1 MRLTCETAGDMEA
14 NLAGNEVAA
23 APRSFPPANWGPWV
37 AVLGVVAALGTGVV
51 LSIPG
56 LIAGLNSKNELTTLG
71 NILVQIGTA
80 LGFLLVPMAV
90 AASRGAQGL
99 PQILSRLGVRRF
111 RPSAFKWM
119 AAAAGLYLVATA
131 LYAGLITEPHQ
142 KDIAEAFGPVVV
154 QVILIVIAAP
164 ISEELCFRGMLY
176 GGLRERLPRY
186 PAALV
191 TGLIFGG
198 LHATTGVTA
207 VPPLIVFG
215 FLLALLYEKTDSIV
229 PGIMLH
235 MLNNI
240 VALLGQ

>member
-1 MRLTCETAGDMEA
+1 M
-14 NLAGNEVAA
+14 
-23 APRSFPPANWGPWV
+23 
-37 AVLGVVAALGTGVV
+37 LGVIAALGTGIV

-56 LIAGLNSKNELTTLG
+56 LLAGMNSENELTTLG

-90 AASRGAQGL
+90 AASRGAEGL
-99 PQILSRLGVRRF
+99 PTILDRLGVRRF
-111 RPSAFKWM
+111 SPSAFKWM
-119 AAAAGLYLVATA
+119 AAAVGLYLVATA

-142 KDIAEAFGPVVV
+142 KDIAEAFGPIAV
-154 QVILIVIAAP
+154 QVVLIVIAAP
-164 ISEELCFRGMLY
+164 ISEEVCFRGMLY
-176 GGLRERLPRY
+176 GGLRTRLPRY

-198 LHATTGVTA
+198 LHATTGIPA

-215 FLLALLYEKTDSIV
+215 FLLALLYEKTGSIL

-240 VALLGQ
+240 VALLAQ

>member
-37 AVLGVVAALGTGVV
+37 AVLGVIAALGTGVF

-56 LIAGLNSKNELTTLG
+56 LLAGENAKNELTTLG

-80 LGFLLVPMAV
+80 LGFLLVPMAI
-90 AASRGAQGL
+90 AASRGGKGL
-99 PQILSRLGVRRF
+99 PQILSRLGVRKF
-111 RPSAFKWM
+111 SPSAFKWM
-119 AAAAGLYLVATA
+119 AATVGLYLLATA

-142 KDIAEAFGPVVV
+142 KDIAEAFGPIAV
-154 QVILIVIAAP
+154 QVVLIVIAAP
-164 ISEELCFRGMLY
+164 ISEELCFRGLLY

-186 PAALV
+186 PAALI

-198 LHATTGVTA
+198 LHATTGISA
-207 VPPLIVFG
+207 VPPLIIFG

>member
-1 MRLTCETAGDMEA
+1 MEA
-14 NLAGNEVAA
+14 NLAGQQVAEP
-23 APRSFPPANWGPWV
+23 PRSFPPANWGPWV
-37 AVLGVVAALGTGVV
+37 ALIGVIAALGTGVF

-56 LIAGLNSKNELTTLG
+56 LLAGENSHNELSTLG
-71 NILVQIGTA
+71 SILVQIGTA

-90 AASRGAQGL
+90 AASRGAKGL
-99 PQILSRLGVRRF
+99 PQILSRLGVRKF
-111 RPSAFKWM
+111 TPSAFKWM
-119 AAAAGLYLVATA
+119 AAAAGLYLLFTA
-131 LYAGLITEPHQ
+131 LYAGLIIEPHQ
-142 KDIAEAFGPVVV
+142 KDIAEAFGPVAV
-154 QVILIVIAAP
+154 QVVLIVILAP

-186 PAALV
+186 PAALI

-215 FLLALLYEKTDSIV
+215 FLLALLYEKTGSIV

>member
-1 MRLTCETAGDMEA
+1 MEA

-37 AVLGVVAALGTGVV
+37 AVLGVIAALGTGVV

-56 LIAGLNSKNELTTLG
+56 LLAGENAKNELTTLG
-71 NILVQIGTA
+71 SVLVQIGTA
-80 LGFLLVPMAV
+80 LGFLLVPMAI

-99 PQILSRLGVRRF
+99 PQILARLGVRKF
-111 RPSAFKWM
+111 SPSVFKWM
-119 AAAAGLYLVATA
+119 AAAVGLYLVATA

-154 QVILIVIAAP
+154 QVVLIVIAAP
-164 ISEELCFRGMLY
+164 ISEEICFRGMLY

-186 PAALV
+186 PAALI

-198 LHATTGVTA
+198 LHATTGISA

-240 VALLGQ
+240 VALLAQ